1 MTKLRKFCELLLLFA
16 IVSTCIIITPA
27 SAVTEDEIKEFFLNT
42 YNPNVNEIIP
52 DLPLI
57 KSVFGGQVIHIIV
70 EKPGGNIELTA
81 ITDQEGFITDL
92 ESGEPD
98 NPTLRLIS
106 NEETLDRI
114 GNSTDP
120 VSETQDAL
128 ISGDIAYE
136 GVGITMLVKVT
147 IVKIAQFVA
156 TLFGVI

>member
-16 IVSTCIIITPA
+16 VVSASIIITPA
-27 SAVTEDEIKEFFLNT
+27 SAITEEEIKDFFLNT
-42 YNPNVNEIIP
+42 YNPHVSEIIP

-81 ITDQEGFITDL
+81 VTDQEGFITDL

-98 NPTLRLIS
+98 NPTLILIS

-114 GNSTDP
+114 RNSADP
-120 VSETQDAL
+120 VGETQDAL
-128 ISGDIAYE
+128 ISGDITYK
-136 GVGITMLVKVT
+136 GVGISMQIKVT
-147 IVKIAQFVA
+147 IVKIAQFFA
-156 TLFGVI
+156 NLLGII

>member
-16 IVSTCIIITPA
+16 IVSASIIITPV
-27 SAVTEDEIKEFFLNT
+27 SAITEGEIKDFFLNT

-57 KSVFGGQVIHIIV
+57 KSVFAEQVIHIIV
-70 EKPGGNIELTA
+70 EKDSGNIELTA

-92 ESGEPD
+92 QSGEPD

>member
-27 SAVTEDEIKEFFLNT
+27 SAITEDEIKDFFLNT

-57 KSVFGGQVIHIIV
+57 KSVFAEQVIHIIV
-70 EKPGGNIELTA
+70 EKTGGNIELTA

-92 ESGEPD
+92 QSGEPA

-106 NEETLDRI
+106 NEKTLDSIR
-114 GNSTDP
+114 NSADP
-120 VSETQDAL
+120 VGETQDAL
-128 ISGDIAYE
+128 ISGDITYE
-136 GVGITMLVKVT
+136 GVGISMLVEVT
-147 IVKIAQFVA
+147 IVKIAQFFA
-156 TLFGVI
+156 NLFGVI

>member
-27 SAVTEDEIKEFFLNT
+27 SAITEDEIKDFFLNT